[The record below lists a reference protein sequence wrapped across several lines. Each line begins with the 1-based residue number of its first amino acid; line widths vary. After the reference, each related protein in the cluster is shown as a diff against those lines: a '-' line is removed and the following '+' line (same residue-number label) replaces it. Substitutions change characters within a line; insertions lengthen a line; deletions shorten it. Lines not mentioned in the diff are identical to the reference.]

1 MHDSSL
7 SSRSS
12 MCFATNRPAIF
23 VLRTVSL
30 SRDGSRECIRVEN
43 GDQIDARYPK
53 RESMTIPARHAF
65 SNAPRM
71 RTIIDKTIRK
81 LLGLLEIIGGSRRS
95 VRNIVLRF
103 SLEPI
108 LCDFF
113 RGNKGKTI
121 VCVIGNLFLAKK

>member
-1 MHDSSL
+1 MVHANAYEW
-7 SSRSS
+7 R
-12 MCFATNRPAIF
+12 M
-23 VLRTVSL
+23 
-30 SRDGSRECIRVEN
+30 G
-43 GDQIDARYPK
+43 QIDARYPK
-53 RESMTIPARHAF
+53 RESMTILARHAF

-121 VCVIGNLFLAKK
+121 VCVIGNLFLAKVVM